1 MAVQQQQQQQQ
12 AGRARLEL
20 LLSGSYH
27 EVLPASPLLLL
38 LQLAVADCWWPLL
51 AVAGQW
57 DVGRA
62 PPQPPA
68 PRGPGPRPST
78 SSCQGP
84 TKSGEPPCAARGE
97 GLRGL
102 RSARAPCP
110 CPAAPPKNQKKKQG
124 LPVFVG
130 FFWGCRF
137 CRFYPQNHH
146 RRRLL
151 RTSPGLPC
159 GPAAVPGALFP
170 RGASTCN
177 KVSLQ
182 ISRLSTI
189 SGSRIRYPDKQ
200 IRKQI

>member
-84 TKSGEPPCAARGE
+84 TKSGEPPRAARGE

-110 CPAAPPKNQKKKQG
+110 CPAAPPKNQKKHRDCQLSVFFG
-124 LPVFVG
+124 GVVFVG
-130 FFWGCRF
+130 ST
-137 CRFYPQNHH
+137 PK
-146 RRRLL
+146 
-151 RTSPGLPC
+151 TTTADA
-159 GPAAVPGALFP
+159 PAAHPLRFP
-170 RGASTCN
+170 ADRQPCRARCSPEARLT
-177 KVSLQ
+177 K
-182 ISRLSTI
+182 SRF
-189 SGSRIRYPDKQ
+189 RYRD
-200 IRKQI
+200 